1 MASSHFAAEGTMTN
15 KSYITVIL
23 ILAIS
28 LLMLHMK
35 SLGSD
40 SAETDEISA
49 YEYDQ
54 LEAAMNYYPEVAEA
68 TKELV
73 KHDKVTIAEYN
84 RIMRYSN
91 EIKSRRTIKVS
102 VLQVPNNEN

>member
-1 MASSHFAAEGTMTN
+1 MTS
-15 KSYITVIL
+15 KSCIAVVL

-35 SLGSD
+35 SLVSD
-40 SAETDEISA
+40 SAESDEISV

-54 LEAAMNYYPEVAEA
+54 LETAMNLYPEVAEA

-73 KHDKVTIAEYN
+73 KHKIVTISEYN

-91 EIKSRRTIKVS
+91 EIKPRRTIKVS
-102 VLQVPNNEN
+102 ALQIPGNGN